1 MLGNGESTSPSNDRS
16 FPQPTPPLPRLR
28 VRTTHPPNVPFQPH
42 LPRSSPRVQH
52 GWPTSLLLVRPPR
65 LGLLPFLKNAMVI
78 CSSART
84 SGHNYAFLEG
94 PIAALTTS
102 HDYALYS
109 KDKTVKP
116 TQGLRA
122 FGRAY
127 AAWLT
132 SPEWFHQQLYRKMG
146 QSPCQSGCI
155 LPRGKPASRAEMRR
169 IYWSWRGCGRL
180 EMWVLWGDRGI
191 S

>member
-1 MLGNGESTSPSNDRS
+1 MGGQQAYYWSALHGSG
-16 FPQPTPPLPRLR
+16 
-28 VRTTHPPNVPFQPH
+28 
-42 LPRSSPRVQH
+42 SS
-52 GWPTSLLLVRPPR
+52 
-65 LGLLPFLKNAMVI
+65 PFLKNAIVI

-132 SPEWFHQQLYRKMG
+132 SPEWFHQQLWRKMG
-146 QSPCQSGCI
+146 AES
-155 LPRGKPASRAEMRR
+155 LPEWLHPPEGKAGFES
-169 IYWSWRGCGRL
+169 
-180 EMWVLWGDRGI
+180 
-191 S
+191 